1 MKALIIS
8 LIILTSCLSSEAKQS
23 DQDTTYY
30 QSADLHKFDG
40 TWEYTDSSITFKI
53 ILKTEKTL
61 LKGSTNYL
69 DLVTGYHIYVKN
81 QKVIQSSIGKA
92 KTIKN
97 GFYLDKD
104 VSKNKIRFLFT
115 DLGRETPIHGT
126 LELLPTGELKW
137 SVKNLEGVRL
147 NVPGINEKDH
157 NIYIPTDLILKKV
170 N

>member
-1 MKALIIS
+1 MKALIIA
-8 LIILTSCLSSEAKQS
+8 LAILTSYLPS
-23 DQDTTYY
+23 DARHLNQDTTYY

-40 TWEYTDSSITFKI
+40 TWEYTDSNITFKI

-69 DLVTGYHIYVKN
+69 DLITGYHIYIKN
-81 QKVIQSSIGKA
+81 QKVIQSSIGKL

-104 VSKNKIRFLFT
+104 VSKSKIKFLFT
-115 DLGRETPIHGT
+115 DLGRETPIHGI
-126 LELLPTGELKW
+126 LELLPSGEIRW
-137 SVKNLEGVRL
+137 TVKNLEGIRL
-147 NVPGINEKDH
+147 NVPGINEHDH
-157 NIYIPTDLILKKV
+157 TIYVPTDLILKKV